1 MEVNGTKN
9 CLVTDILLNIS
20 LSVQQKKEIH
30 TGLKQHEGEYNDRI
44 FILKWS
50 IPLSLFKQSLR
61 IHTEVNHN

>member
-50 IPLSLFKQSLR
+50 IPLKECHGAQGK
-61 IHTEVNHN
+61 IIYKN